1 MLQITQPSQIVLSR
15 FVSESN
21 LNFVSMLILTYCPLG
36 LSKIFIHMSL
46 DAQFDSV
53 ETPHMGFTRTV

>member
-21 LNFVSMLILTYCPLG
+21 LNFVNCKYAYSYLLSLG
-36 LSKIFIHMSL
+36 IVKNIYSHVFRCTI
-46 DAQFDSV
+46 
-53 ETPHMGFTRTV
+53 